1 MKDRLIWLQQQ
12 LQRLEDNY
20 AIASQWQSD
29 FASVKNEVTDII
41 NTYVEAV
48 APPPAIVYQAITPD
62 AVQQLTKEITASL
75 IGDICEA
82 RDTLITELKASEN
95 AVLAKVSSES
105 QESDV
110 TILAAL
116 SDTRAELLAAKP
128 AAEPVA
134 A

>member
-29 FASVKNEVTDII
+29 YASVKNELADVI

-48 APPPAIVYQAITPD
+48 APPPAIVQHVMTDDDMAELVGNINNGVESRVSKLVEAATAAITAD
-62 AVQQLTKEITASL
+62 VQA
-75 IGDICEA
+75 
-82 RDTLITELKASEN
+82 
-95 AVLAKVSSES
+95 
-105 QESDV
+105 SDV
-110 TILAAL
+110 TVLAAL
-116 SDTRAELLAAKP
+116 AETRSELLAAKP